1 MFWRKNDAISEY
13 LKYLYHCEY
22 LEKINFRNYQ
32 SIIIVKSQIS
42 TNFENIIYNYF
53 YINNLD

>member
-32 SIIIVKSQIS
+32 SIIIVKSQVS
-42 TNFENIIYNYF
+42 TNFENIILRLFLYQ
-53 YINNLD
+53 

>member
-22 LEKINFRNYQ
+22 LEKNKFSKLSEYYHRKIA
-32 SIIIVKSQIS
+32 SI
-42 TNFENIIYNYF
+42 Y
-53 YINNLD
+53 